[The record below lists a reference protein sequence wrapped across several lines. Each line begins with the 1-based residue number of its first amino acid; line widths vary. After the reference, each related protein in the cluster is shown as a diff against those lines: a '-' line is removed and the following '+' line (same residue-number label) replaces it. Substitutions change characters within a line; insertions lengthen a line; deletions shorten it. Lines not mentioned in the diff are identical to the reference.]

1 MNAKCVKIMFCS
13 LGSGKNSI
21 LFYLFTL
28 IVTNPLIFLDIFMID
43 IFVNNK
49 LIQGLDFRGNYFKVS
64 SGFFSTEQLNI
75 GKKTVISY

>member
-1 MNAKCVKIMFCS
+1 M
-13 LGSGKNSI
+13 
-21 LFYLFTL
+21 
-28 IVTNPLIFLDIFMID
+28 TNPLIFLDIFMID

-75 GKKTVISY
+75 GKKTVISYWY